1 MKRLATV
8 ASIAA
13 LAFSMTI
20 CSALVSNAA
29 STPPTVNYTFE
40 GNNQD
45 SGNGSTFTA
54 AGACPADP
62 CNATSSFGSD
72 GGDGYLEWTSTNG
85 RGGGFVVDT
94 NQSLT
99 NTYTILMK
107 FSFADFSGYRK
118 IIDYLDRTSDT
129 GFYIYDSKI
138 NFYPLGTSANS
149 FTAGQPMTLMV
160 TREATTGN
168 AGVFTVYS
176 YNGTA
181 FNQELQVTDTDGTS
195 IPFTSTVHAGGT
207 KLGFF
212 FDDLATGGEA
222 TTSGRVFSL
231 KMWRGTALSAIVLE
245 DVATAPATD
254 VTDVPNDVP
263 TETPLANTGGGIS
276 FAALLAGIGLVGAGI
291 WLRNRRRVVADK

>member
-8 ASIAA
+8 VSIAA

-20 CSALVSNAA
+20 SSASVSNADSA
-29 STPPTVNYTFE
+29 PPTVNYTFE

-54 AGACPADP
+54 AGTCPADP
-62 CNATSSFGSD
+62 CNATTSFGTEAD
-72 GGDGYLEWTSTNG
+72 DGYLEWTSTNS

-94 NQSLT
+94 EQSLT

-118 IIDYLDRTSDT
+118 IIDYLGRTSDT
-129 GFYIYDSKI
+129 GFYIYNSKI

-149 FTAGQPMTLMV
+149 FTAGQAMTLMV

-181 FNQELQVTDTDGTS
+181 FNQELQVTDDVGTS
-195 IPFTSTVHAGGT
+195 IPFTSTVHSGGT

-212 FDDLATGGEA
+212 FDDTATSSEA

-231 KMWRGTALSAIVLE
+231 KMWSGTALSATALE
-245 DVATAPATD
+245 EAATAPATE
-254 VTDVPNDVP
+254 VETDVP
-263 TETPLANTGGGIS
+263 TETPLLANTGGGFS
-276 FAALLAGIGLVGAGI
+276 FAALFAGIGLVGAGI
-291 WLRNRRRVVADK
+291 WLRNRRRLAADK